1 MAGDELMRAVAA
13 DSGVTLQTV
22 EPALPFVHG
31 YVVDAPMTG
40 RAALA
45 PPLAASGLD
54 LHDSPDG
61 LHIAAPHGR
70 EPAIVP
76 DVVAEDRPMIARRRP
91 DPGEAI
97 GQVALSYVDRERS
110 YQLGSVTAI
119 AAGSGPLESVSAGLV
134 LDLAGARSTAE
145 RVLNDRLGIDDAI
158 EFTAPPSLL
167 ALEVGDAVAV
177 DGGSF
182 IIIEIRDGLARRI
195 DARAVAPALEVT
207 SQATR
212 VPVGDGAA
220 VPRAVPV
227 LDFAPLPP
235 LPEDVSRSRLAVGA
249 FASPWPG
256 TIAVADDLSG
266 TSLATLPAP
275 ATLGEL
281 TAPLAAGS
289 IFIWDEANAVELVL
303 YGGHLSSRDDD
314 EVLAGANRIAVLSDA
329 GDWEI
334 IGFAQA
340 ELTAPQA
347 YRLTRLLRGQGGTDR
362 AIGATSAGNRV
373 LLLDSATRTLDVPN
387 AWLGATAELRSYG
400 GAADPTGTLSD
411 VPIGLGPILPLAPV
425 HLRAVR
431 VAGGDITLSWVRRS
445 RADTDSWVVDDAPLD
460 VSPEAYR
467 VTILD
472 AGMPVRT
479 IDSTVPSASYTAAQQ
494 AADFGAPPASFG
506 FSVAQLSPLY
516 GPGHAA
522 TGAFDA

>member
-1 MAGDELMRAVAA
+1 L
-13 DSGVTLQTV
+13 
-22 EPALPFVHG
+22 
-31 YVVDAPMTG
+31 
-40 RAALA
+40 
-45 PPLAASGLD
+45 
-54 LHDSPDG
+54 
-61 LHIAAPHGR
+61 
-70 EPAIVP
+70 
-76 DVVAEDRPMIARRRP
+76 
-91 DPGEAI
+91 
-97 GQVALSYVDRERS
+97 
-110 YQLGSVTAI
+110 
-119 AAGSGPLESVSAGLV
+119 
-134 LDLAGARSTAE
+134 
-145 RVLNDRLGIDDAI
+145 
-158 EFTAPPSLL
+158 
-167 ALEVGDAVAV
+167 
-177 DGGSF
+177 
-182 IIIEIRDGLARRI
+182 
-195 DARAVAPALEVT
+195 
-207 SQATR
+207 
-212 VPVGDGAA
+212 PVGDGAA

-256 TIAVADDLSG
+256 TIAVADDLTG
-266 TSLATLPAP
+266 TSLATLPAA

-289 IFIWDEANAVELVL
+289 IFIWDEVNAVELVL

-314 EVLAGANRIAVLSDA
+314 EVLAGANRIAVATDA

-334 IGFAQA
+334 VGFAQA

-347 YRLTRLLRGQGGTDR
+347 YRLTRLLRGQGGTDW

-373 LLLDSATRTLDVPN
+373 LLLDSTTRTLDVPN
-387 AWLGATAELRSYG
+387 AWLGATAELRSYA

-425 HLRAVR
+425 HLQAVR
-431 VAGGDITLSWVRRS
+431 VAGGDIVLSWVRRS

-479 IDSTVPSASYTAAQQ
+479 IDSTVPSASYAAAQQ